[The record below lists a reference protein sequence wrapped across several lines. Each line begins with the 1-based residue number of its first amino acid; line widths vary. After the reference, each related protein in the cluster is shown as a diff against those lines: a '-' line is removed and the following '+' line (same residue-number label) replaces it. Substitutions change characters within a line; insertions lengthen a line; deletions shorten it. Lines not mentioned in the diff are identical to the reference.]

1 MLRRRREKSGEKA
14 TRDKCNKKA
23 EESRQKGVKKLIQKE
38 NLRTEIEPLVNNIER
53 VIVGKRGVIVLVLT
67 ALLAEG
73 HVLMEDVP
81 GVGKTKLAA
90 ALAASCRGT
99 FSRIQMTPDVM
110 PSDITGFHMLV
121 GQESKREFQK
131 GAAFCN
137 ILLADEIN
145 RASAKSQS
153 ALLEIMEENQISIDG
168 VTYRLEK
175 PFMVIATQNPVETYG
190 TYHLPEAQM
199 DRFLLKL
206 SIGYPGRENE
216 LSILRGQY
224 EMRVD
229 SLQPVIGC
237 EELRQMIE
245 EVKKVS
251 CATILEGYIV
261 DLVETTRRM
270 EEFRLGVS
278 PRGSLA
284 LYRSAQAYA
293 YLYGRDYVL
302 PDDIKYLAPFC
313 LGHRILCQSGVNL
326 SGTEAIRKVLETVP
340 VPVRQE

>member
-1 MLRRRREKSGEKA
+1 
-14 TRDKCNKKA
+14 
-23 EESRQKGVKKLIQKE
+23 
-38 NLRTEIEPLVNNIER
+38 
-53 VIVGKRGVIVLVLT
+53 
-67 ALLAEG
+67 
-73 HVLMEDVP
+73 
-81 GVGKTKLAA
+81 
-90 ALAASCRGT
+90 
-99 FSRIQMTPDVM
+99 MTPDVM
-110 PSDITGFHMLV
+110 PSDITGFHMLL
-121 GQESKREFQK
+121 GQEGRREFRK

-153 ALLEIMEENQISIDG
+153 ALLEIMEEHQISIDG
-168 VTYRLEK
+168 TTYRLEK

-224 EMRVD
+224 HMRVD

-237 EELRQMIE
+237 EELRCMIE
-245 EVKKVS
+245 EVKKVT
-251 CATILEGYIV
+251 CAPCLEEYIV
-261 DLVETTRRM
+261 DIVETTRKM
-270 EEFRLGVS
+270 EGIRLGVS

-284 LYRSAQAYA
+284 LYRSAQSYA
-293 YLYGRDYVL
+293 YLHGREYVI

-313 LGHRILCQSGVNL
+313 LGHRLLCQSGVNL
-326 SGTEAIRKVLETVP
+326 SGGDLIERVLETVP
-340 VPVRQE
+340 VPVS